1 MTEISSPTDAQEATV
16 SAPLPGVPMWRVGKP
31 DAFLAADVDTA
42 RDAVASIASDWAI
55 GKHLGARS
63 EGVRCVTHLF
73 ESLQPG
79 YSGWVWFASLSR
91 VSRSKESTVNEV
103 GMLPTEDSVLAP
115 AWVPWAERVRP
126 EDQQDEEHAAAEVA
140 STEAD
145 DAEADATTGE
155 SGDDAE
161 ATDGDAASFDG
172 DADEPDETEEADELD
187 ETEEADELDETD
199 GEVGNN

>member
-1 MTEISSPTDAQEATV
+1 MTEISSTPDAQSPTDPT
-16 SAPLPGVPMWRVGKP
+16 PLPGVPVWRVGKP

-42 RDAVASIASDWAI
+42 RAAVASIASDGAI

-91 VSRSKESTVNEV
+91 VSRGKESTVNEV
-103 GMLPTEDSVLAP
+103 GMLPTENSMLAP

-126 EDQQDEEHAAAEVA
+126 EDQQDEEHAASAA
-140 STEAD
+140 TDAD
-145 DAEADATTGE
+145 DDGADATTGD
-155 SGDDAE
+155 SGDDAG
-161 ATDGDAASFDG
+161 ATDGDGFEDAAEDAAEDSDSD
-172 DADEPDETEEADELD
+172 DADSSADDEAGD
-187 ETEEADELDETD
+187 
-199 GEVGNN
+199 N

>member
-1 MTEISSPTDAQEATV
+1 MTEISSTSDEQAPTDPTA
-16 SAPLPGVPMWRVGKP
+16 LPGVPVWRVGKP

-42 RDAVASIASDWAI
+42 RAAVASIASDWAI

-73 ESLQPG
+73 ESRQPG

-126 EDQQDEEHAAAEVA
+126 EDQQDDEPAAVETH
-140 STEAD
+140 SEAD
-145 DAEADATTGE
+145 DAEADAATDDH
-155 SGDDAE
+155 GDDAG
-161 ATDGDAASFDG
+161 ATDSDEGFEADADG
-172 DADEPDETEEADELD
+172 ADADGEDADDADESDDEA
-187 ETEEADELDETD
+187 ETH
-199 GEVGNN
+199 

>member
-1 MTEISSPTDAQEATV
+1 MTEISSTTDAQKPADPT
-16 SAPLPGVPMWRVGKP
+16 PLPGVPVWRVGKP

-42 RDAVASIASDWAI
+42 RAAVASIASDWAI

-91 VSRSKESTVNEV
+91 VSRGKESTVNEV
-103 GMLPTEDSVLAP
+103 GMLPTQDSVLAP

-126 EDQQDEEHAAAEVA
+126 EDQQDEEHAASA
-140 STEAD
+140 STDAD
-145 DAEADATTGE
+145 DADADATTGDH
-155 SGDDAE
+155 GDDAG
-161 ATDGDAASFDG
+161 ATDGDGFEEVAEDAAEDSDSD
-172 DADEPDETEEADELD
+172 DADSSADDEAGD
-187 ETEEADELDETD
+187 
-199 GEVGNN
+199 N

>member
-1 MTEISSPTDAQEATV
+1 MTEISSTTDAQKPADPT
-16 SAPLPGVPMWRVGKP
+16 PLPGVPVWRVGKP

-42 RDAVASIASDWAI
+42 RAAVASIASDWAI

-91 VSRSKESTVNEV
+91 VSRGKESTVNEV
-103 GMLPTEDSVLAP
+103 GMLPTENSVLAP

-126 EDQQDEEHAAAEVA
+126 EDQQDEEHAAAA
-140 STEAD
+140 ATDAD
-145 DAEADATTGE
+145 DDDANATTGD
-155 SGDDAE
+155 SGDDAG
-161 ATDGDAASFDG
+161 ATDGDGFE
-172 DADEPDETEEADELD
+172 DADEDAAEDAAEDSDSDDADSSADDEASD
-187 ETEEADELDETD
+187 
-199 GEVGNN
+199 N